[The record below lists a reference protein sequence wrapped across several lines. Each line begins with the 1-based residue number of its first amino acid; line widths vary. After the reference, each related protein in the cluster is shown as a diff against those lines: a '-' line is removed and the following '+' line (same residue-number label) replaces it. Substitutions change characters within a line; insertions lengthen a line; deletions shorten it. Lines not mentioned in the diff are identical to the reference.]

1 MIEEYNELNK
11 NLEILGL
18 NKIKEELSK
27 NLDKNIFD
35 NSQLIPFLN
44 YMFKQEIE
52 FRDKRAKEININ
64 ISNFPYKKRIEDF
77 DFSFQPGLS
86 KSKIMALMTLR
97 FIENQENIIFQGLPG
112 TGKTMLSTC
121 IGTEA
126 ASNRISTYF
135 IPCSKLLSEL
145 HKAYYENRLDK
156 RLKQYCKY
164 KLLIIDELG
173 FLPISKEDANLLFQ
187 LIAMRYENKSTII
200 TTNIEFSKWGETLHD
215 PLIATAILDR
225 LLHHCTVINIDGPSY
240 RTKDINND

>member
-1 MIEEYNELNK
+1 
-11 NLEILGL
+11 
-18 NKIKEELSK
+18 
-27 NLDKNIFD
+27 
-35 NSQLIPFLN
+35 
-44 YMFKQEIE
+44 MFKQEIE

-86 KSKIMALMTLR
+86 KSKIMDLMTLR